1 MSYFNDDAKIT
12 LIDCSRISTKSI
24 IGSEEIY
31 VHQAKFML
39 QGVNLRLIQTRIV
52 NQPPFLKLDSSSRN
66 IRICS
71 GSFGEYKKRI
81 ERITSDKKDDKAD
94 AIEFLLGFSKNWNNK
109 KQVP

>member
-71 GSFGEYKKRI
+71 GSFGEYKKELKELHQIKRM
-81 ERITSDKKDDKAD
+81 TK
-94 AIEFLLGFSKNWNNK
+94 LML
-109 KQVP
+109 